1 MTARVH
7 RALRVLAGP
16 RRGSSR
22 PLVVET
28 ARGIFFTKLR
38 GAAQGTAVLVAEI
51 VVAEL
56 ADALGLPVPRRA
68 LVFFDDALTSDD
80 HDGELLDLLARSRG
94 LNLGFRV
101 LEGVR
106 EMRPEEI
113 RDATEDFACPVLWLD
128 ALVMNRDRTPRN
140 PNIVIAQGRPWLVDH
155 GASLPF
161 QYDWSTVTE
170 DSPRAPYSLEQHLF
184 ARFRNRLPSWDG
196 RLARKLTREALR
208 HALDQVPDDFL
219 RSLLPAGA
227 AASAVERRR
236 RAYEAFLWKRLKA
249 PRLSNASGAAPFA

>member
-1 MTARVH
+1 
-7 RALRVLAGP
+7 VLAGP

-22 PLVVET
+22 PVVVET
-28 ARGIFFTKLR
+28 ARGTFFTKLR

-68 LVFFDDALTSDD
+68 LVSFDDALRSDD
-80 HDGELLDLLARSRG
+80 RDGELLDLLAQSRG

-106 EMRPEEI
+106 EMRPGEI

-128 ALVMNRDRTPRN
+128 ALVMNRDRTPQN

-155 GASLPF
+155 GAALPF
-161 QYDWSTVTE
+161 QYDWSAVSE
-170 DSPRAPYSLEQHLF
+170 DSSRAPYPHERHLF
-184 ARFRNRLPSWDG
+184 ARWRHRLASWDH
-196 RLARKLTREALR
+196 RLAGKLTREALR
-208 HALDQVPDDFL
+208 HALEQVPDDFL
-219 RSLLPAGA
+219 RPLLPADA
-227 AASAVERRR
+227 TAPTVARRR
-236 RAYEAFLWKRLKA
+236 HAYEAFLWKRLKA
-249 PRLSNASGAAPFA
+249 PRAFALGSAAA

>member
-1 MTARVH
+1 
-7 RALRVLAGP
+7 
-16 RRGSSR
+16 
-22 PLVVET
+22 VVET
-28 ARGIFFTKLR
+28 ASGAFFVKLR

-68 LVFFDDALTSDD
+68 IVSFDDALTSDD
-80 HDGELLDLLARSRG
+80 RDGELLDLLARSRG

-101 LEGVR
+101 LHDVR
-106 EMRPEEI
+106 EIRTEEV

-140 PNIVIAQGRPWLVDH
+140 PNIVVAQGRSWLVDH

-161 QYDWSTVTE
+161 QYDWSSVTE
-170 DSPRAPYSLEQHLF
+170 DSPRASYPLGLHLF
-184 ARFRNRLPSWDG
+184 ARFRDRLPAWDG
-196 RLARKLTREALR
+196 RLARKLTREVLR
-208 HALDQVPDDFL
+208 HALDEVPDDFL
-219 RSLLPAGA
+219 RPLLPPDST
-227 AASAVERRR
+227 ASAVERRR

-249 PRLSNASGAAPFA
+249 PRLSSASGAAPFA